1 MAVGSILTLLGVWG
15 AAIVSP
21 GPDVVQITR
30 QGARSKRAGVWA
42 ALGVMTGNSGWIL
55 ASLLGL
61 SALLT
66 ARPALLAWL
75 QLIGGAYLAYLGVS
89 SIRGGLAT
97 RRQAARAVHADVP
110 SGSRD
115 SVTPEVPPKRTDA
128 DPTAGQAWRAGF
140 TTNLA
145 NPKAVLF
152 FGAVFAQ
159 FIEPGMGWG
168 TTAFVAVLLI
178 AVGLAWFVSFAL
190 AVRAFSARIAENSVV
205 IDLVTG
211 AIFCLLAA
219 VMVVEGAAGLL
230 GG

>member
-1 MAVGSILTLLGVWG
+1 MTFGSILTLLGVWV
-15 AAIVSP
+15 AAIISP

-42 ALGVMTGNSGWIL
+42 ALGVMTGNTGWIL

-75 QLIGGAYLAYLGVS
+75 QLIGGAYLTYLGVS

-97 RRQAARAVHADVP
+97 RRQSARAVHADVP

-168 TTAFVAVLLI
+168 
-178 AVGLAWFVSFAL
+178 GSRRSSRRCSSRSAWSGSSASPWPC
-190 AVRAFSARIAENSVV
+190 ARSRRASRRTPRSSTSSPERSSACWPR
-205 IDLVTG
+205 
-211 AIFCLLAA
+211 
-219 VMVVEGAAGLL
+219 
-230 GG
+230 

>member
-1 MAVGSILTLLGVWG
+1 MTVGSILTLLGVWV

-42 ALGVMTGNSGWIL
+42 AIGVMTGNAGWIL

-89 SIRGGLAT
+89 AIRGDLAT
-97 RRQAARAVHADVP
+97 RRQAARAVHSDVP
-110 SGSRD
+110 TD
-115 SVTPEVPPKRTDA
+115 SDVPVTPAAPQRTDA
-128 DPTAGQAWRAGF
+128 DPTVGQAWRAGF
-140 TTNLA
+140 ATNLA

-168 TTAFVAVLLI
+168 ITVFIAVLLI
-178 AVGLAWFVSFAL
+178 AVGLVWFVCFAL
-190 AVRAFSARIAENSVV
+190 AVRAFSARIAENSAV
-205 IDLVTG
+205 IDIVTG

-219 VMVVEGAAGLL
+219 VMIFEGAAGLL

>member
-1 MAVGSILTLLGVWG
+1 MTVGAILTLLGVWV

-42 ALGVMTGNSGWIL
+42 ALGVMTGNTGWIL

-168 TTAFVAVLLI
+168 ITAFTAALLL
-178 AVGLAWFVSFAL
+178 AVGLVWFVSFAL

-205 IDLVTG
+205 IDIVTG